1 MILKVALAKREPAEY
16 VPGLALATREIA
28 GLSHALWAGT
38 NNAAAVAAARVRLP
52 SEANRLRGPPKG
64 SRLSYGNADTER
76 AVQLRG
82 RAR

>member
-38 NNAAAVAAARVRLP
+38 NNAAAARVRLP
-52 SEANRLRGPPKG
+52 AEANRLRGPPKG

-82 RAR
+82 PAH